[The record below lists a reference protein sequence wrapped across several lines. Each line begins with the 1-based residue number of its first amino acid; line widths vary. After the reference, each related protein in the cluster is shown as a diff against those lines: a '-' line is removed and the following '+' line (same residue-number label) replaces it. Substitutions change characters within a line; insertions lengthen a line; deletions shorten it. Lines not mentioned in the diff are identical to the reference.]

1 MSDRMERWRDARRAV
16 DRLAGGGHEESG
28 ADALAALADIGLLRR
43 LLDEEELA
51 AVRTARGRG
60 CSWAEIA
67 VKLGVTRQS
76 AWERWRELDAN
87 PAAAPEPQTADDPA
101 AAGEGESTLRAEAEA
116 LGLLGRAARAVRRG
130 DRVTVPDVVGMSFES
145 ARGRLADRGLI
156 AVLAE
161 PDGPQALM
169 ADPERAVVTDQS
181 PESGAVVHGGVQVR
195 LWVDPGGGSGVR
207 EPRRPRPTPRADR
220 EAADEP
226 TGRAVG

>member
-1 MSDRMERWRDARRAV
+1 MGDRSERWRDARRAW
-16 DRLAGGGHEESG
+16 DRLADGRHQESG
-28 ADALAALADIGLLRR
+28 AQALAALGDIGQLRR

-51 AVRTARGRG
+51 AVRAARGCG
-60 CSWAEIA
+60 SSWAEIA

-76 AWERWRELDAN
+76 AWERWRELDAT
-87 PAAAPEPQTADDPA
+87 PAEPEPGSQPEPSAADAGSATPQA
-101 AAGEGESTLRAEAEA
+101 ATQA
-116 LGLLGRAARAVRRG
+116 LDLLGRAARAARRG
-130 DRVTVPDVVGMSFES
+130 HRVTVPDVVGLSFEA
-145 ARGRLADRGLI
+145 ARRRLFDRGLV

-169 ADPERAVVTDQS
+169 ADPERAVVTDQT
-181 PESGAVVHGGVQVR
+181 PESGAVSHDGAAVR

-220 EAADEP
+220 DAADEP